1 MSQQNKEEPTKI
13 VLRQS
18 WKSFAFGWMI
28 VGLSLIAAAI
38 PGTLLD
44 LYHHYTG
51 LAVTEFF
58 GFPPNLLLLYAGL
71 TTAAFAFSVQ
81 IAYPLLANEYL
92 LTDDEIVETFGLI
105 QKRTRITK
113 LAHIRSVNVNI
124 TFVGRMLGYG
134 DVFYYT
140 AGSDD
145 VDVTLHNIANPSET
159 ADLIKEMTEKAAS
172 SEKQRKQEQG
182 DLGGAGTEVLYDVA
196 DRIIAAFET
205 IAQAQR
211 EQQRGFDSLT
221 CQIRDSLSRIEQ
233 SVSSMADSG
242 VARAGTSGGPTPPV
256 LENSSLE
263 HAANSPDTVVNA
275 DWSEEDLEEEL
286 QEEEPTYRANLDD
299 IIGQQRT
306 MPDENVTPSEPS
318 QKPSRQSSP
327 SVELDLSPGPK
338 RSPRKASGGNDK
350 PTGNNAHHDNVP
362 QVSPVEPPTVDVPP
376 EPAAEPNNTDSRNED
391 SDPEPSKTPDETW
404 SPALRGVRCEVTG
417 YYTED

>member
-1 MSQQNKEEPTKI
+1 MSQQNKEESTKI

-18 WKSFAFGWMI
+18 WKSFAFGWMV

-44 LYHHYTG
+44 LYHQYTG
-51 LAVTEFF
+51 QAVTQFF
-58 GFPPNLLLLYAGL
+58 GFPPNILLLYAGL
-71 TTAAFAFSVQ
+71 ITAAFAFSVQ

-145 VDVTLHNIANPSET
+145 VDVTLHNIANPTET

-172 SEKQRKQEQG
+172 AEKQRKQEEG
-182 DLGGAGTEVLYDVA
+182 GLGGAGAAVLYDVA

-221 CQIRDSLSRIEQ
+221 RQIRDSLSRIEH
-233 SVSSMADSG
+233 SVSSMSDSE
-242 VARAGTSGGPTPPV
+242 APRRASSGESQPSIPGNPPQKPTPKAPG
-256 LENSSLE
+256 NGIDAS
-263 HAANSPDTVVNA
+263 
-275 DWSEEDLEEEL
+275 WSEDDLEEER
-286 QEEEPTYRANLDD
+286 EEPTYRADLDD
-299 IIGQQRT
+299 IVGRQPARRQD
-306 MPDENVTPSEPS
+306 MVTPSEPS
-318 QKPSRQSSP
+318 RNPSDP
-327 SVELDLSPGPK
+327 SVSAAELDLSPGPK
-338 RSPRKASGGNDK
+338 RSPRNAAYAIDK
-350 PTGNNAHHDNVP
+350 STGNNARHDDVP
-362 QVSPVEPPTVDVPP
+362 EVSSVEPPTVEVPTVQPP
-376 EPAAEPNNTDSRNED
+376 ESNNPDNRNED
-391 SDPEPSKTPDETW
+391 ADPEPSKTPDETW

>member
-51 LAVTEFF
+51 QAVTEFF

-159 ADLIKEMTEKAAS
+159 ADLIKEMTEKAS
-172 SEKQRKQEQG
+172 SAEKQRKQEEAG
-182 DLGGAGTEVLYDVA
+182 LGGAGTAVLYDVA

-221 CQIRDSLSRIEQ
+221 RQIRDSLSRIEQ

-242 VARAGTSGGPTPPV
+242 VTRGGDSGGPTPPV
-256 LENSSLE
+256 LENSSQE
-263 HAANSPDTVVNA
+263 NGTNSPDTVTNA
-275 DWSEEDLEEEL
+275 DWSEEDLEEEP
-286 QEEEPTYRANLDD
+286 EEPTYRANLDD

-306 MPDENVTPSEPS
+306 MPQENVPPSEPS
-318 QKPSRQSSP
+318 QNPSGRSP
-327 SVELDLSPGPK
+327 SSVELDLSPGPK
-338 RSPRKASGGNDK
+338 RSPRKALGASDK
-350 PTGNNAHHDNVP
+350 SPGNNARHDDVP
-362 QVSPVEPPTVDVPP
+362 EVSPGEPPTVEVPP
-376 EPAAEPNNTDSRNED
+376 EPAAEPNNTDNRNED
-391 SDPEPSKTPDETW
+391 TDPEPSKTPDETW